1 MKHAIVG
8 LIVGGALVLGL
19 GCSKSSEQQAKED
32 MEKQAKAHPD
42 DDKPAA
48 PPPEHKGPP
57 APEAKPKEAPPPDP
71 TNAADLDKAFKQAMI
86 DGRDKDVLHY
96 CDMLKLDD
104 KSNIQSIM
112 GCTLSACRT
121 KDADTAKKYVSLL
134 PGTKDGNALRDQA
147 KKICSTSGV
156 AL

>member
-1 MKHAIVG
+1 MKYAIV
-8 LIVGGALVLGL
+8 ALVLALGL

-42 DDKPAA
+42 EDKPAA

-57 APEAKPKEAPPPDP
+57 APEAKPSEPPPADP
-71 TNAADLDKAFKQAMI
+71 TNPADLDKAFKQAMI
-86 DGRDKDVLHY
+86 DGKDKNVLHY
-96 CDMLKLDD
+96 CELLKLDD

-121 KDADTAKKYVSLL
+121 KDADTAKKYVALFPS
-134 PGTKDGNALRDQA
+134 TKDGNALRDQA
-147 KKICSTSGV
+147 RMICGKSGV